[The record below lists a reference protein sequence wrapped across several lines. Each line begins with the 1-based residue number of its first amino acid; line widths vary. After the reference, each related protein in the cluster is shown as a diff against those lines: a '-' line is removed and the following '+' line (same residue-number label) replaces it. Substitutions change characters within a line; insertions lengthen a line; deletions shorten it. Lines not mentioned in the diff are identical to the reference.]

1 MVKVKR
7 HIAKTISYRI
17 LSSSFGFFTM
27 WYITSDIRIGTA
39 FSMAEIIIKP
49 LIYFIHERI
58 WYRYIKYGL
67 KKEKDTNS
75 GR

>member
-17 LSSSFGFFTM
+17 ISSLFGFFTM
-27 WYITSDIRIGTA
+27 WYLTGDIRIGTA
-39 FSMAEIIIKP
+39 FSVVEMVIKP
-49 LIYFIHERI
+49 IIYFAHERI

-67 KKEKDTNS
+67 KNQKNNTILK
-75 GR
+75 